1 MENFIFCAVLEVG
14 TLHIFDLLKLKIKT
28 LNDAINVER
37 LSGVFTVKFE
47 HSKL

>member
-14 TLHIFDLLKLKIKT
+14 TLHIFNLLKLKIKT

-37 LSGVFTVKFE
+37 LSGVFFVKFE